1 MLPSDLKTDV
11 LELAAIAKECPEG
24 LKERCFEL
32 LLTHYLKQ
40 VETET
45 TGAPVTASR
54 TAVPAAAPPMMPPAK
69 NGVSDAASAP
79 DVLSDH
85 DLTVRDVHVK
95 ARKFLEKYQKTIGDL
110 NQILYKE
117 GDELRPL
124 FEDLKTTKTSESQI
138 RIALLEA
145 LNSGIKSGEFQFDGE
160 EVRKECQARK
170 CYDAG
175 NFSANFKNS
184 AILFEGFEK
193 YDKQSPTIRLSEQ
206 GRMALAQVIDELR

>member
-1 MLPSDLKTDV
+1 MLPLDLKTDV
-11 LELAAIAKECPEG
+11 LELAAIAKECPDG
-24 LKERCFEL
+24 LTERCFEL

-40 VETET
+40 METATKGAAIEASGT
-45 TGAPVTASR
+45 APV
-54 TAVPAAAPPMMPPAK
+54 APPSTPVLPTK
-69 NGVSDAASAP
+69 DVSDATVTTDAP
-79 DVLSDH
+79 SGH
-85 DLTVRDVHVK
+85 DLTVKDIHVK
-95 ARKFLEKYQKTIGDL
+95 AKKFLEKYQKTIGDL

-138 RIALLEA
+138 RIALLQA
-145 LNSGIKSGEFQFDGE
+145 LTSGIGSGEFQFDGE

-184 AILFEGFEK
+184 ADLFDGFEK
-193 YDKQSPTIRLSEQ
+193 YDKQSPTIRLSEV
-206 GRMALAQVIDELR
+206 GRSALARVIDELR

>member
-40 VETET
+40 METET
-45 TGAPVTASR
+45 KG
-54 TAVPAAAPPMMPPAK
+54 PPE
-69 NGVSDAASAP
+69 AASAP
-79 DVLSDH
+79 VPAAPRPVMAAPTNDVSDATETTDAPSDH

-110 NQILYKE
+110 NQVLYKE

-138 RIALLEA
+138 RIALLQA
-145 LNSGIKSGEFQFDGE
+145 LTSGIRSGEFQFDGE

-184 AILFEGFEK
+184 ANLFDGFEK
-193 YDKQSPTIRLSEQ
+193 YDKQSPTIRLSEE
-206 GRMALAQVIDELR
+206 GRMALARVIDELR